1 MARKHIILPLHIWNI
16 EGLTQNERLVLS
28 VIYGYTEHGKPC
40 FMTNTGLAKLLHI
53 TRRTASRAVT
63 SLIDKGY
70 IEALEGGQKRHL
82 GAKSCLGGVDTNAQG
97 GAKSCPT
104 VIHKNNRDF
113 NTETIMAEDRP
124 KEWTDVRDFMQ
135 RLSDVDGRNVRQHI
149 ESWSKDFVTYYT
161 SRQWQTKTGPIKDW
175 RPVAQ
180 AWYKRSAEKVP
191 QRAVKR
197 IDVEALRRDREWH
210 RRRRDHYREQQKYD
224 KAAAEDAAINRI
236 TQTLHNHGQ

>member
-97 GAKSCPT
+97 GAKFCPT
-104 VIHKNNRDF
+104 VIHKNNRDL
-113 NTETIMAEDRP
+113 NTESIMTEERP
-124 KEWTDVRDFMQ
+124 KEWTEVRDFMQ
-135 RLSDVDGRNVRQHI
+135 RLCDADGRNVRQHI
-149 ESWSKDFVTYYT
+149 ESWSRAFVGYYT
-161 SRQWQTKTGPIKDW
+161 ARQWQTKTGPIRDW
-175 RPVAQ
+175 KPVAQ
-180 AWYKRSAEKVP
+180 AWYKRSADKVP

-197 IDVEALRRDREWH
+197 IDVEALRRDIQWH
-210 RRRRDHYREQQKYD
+210 ERRRDHYRAEQKFD
-224 KAAAEDAAINRI
+224 KAAAEDAAISR
-236 TQTLHNHGQ
+236 LHHAINANA